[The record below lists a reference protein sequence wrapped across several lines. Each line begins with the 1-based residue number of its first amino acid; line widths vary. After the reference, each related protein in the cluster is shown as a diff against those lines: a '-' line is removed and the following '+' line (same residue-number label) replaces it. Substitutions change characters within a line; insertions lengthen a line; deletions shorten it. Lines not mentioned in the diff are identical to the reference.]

1 MMLYSNA
8 AFTANY
14 KTCIIDSGDV
24 EHGHVFQRSPS
35 GTSQVALTW
44 EVDVS
49 SGHRWRGI
57 IHADRPPVRAAVT
70 GIFATPDPAT
80 MCAVAN
86 GDAFLIN
93 SGEPGAGTY
102 LSTGG
107 PVVIVA
113 SAIEDDVLLLA
124 SPWVITAVGSA
135 GLAWRT
141 ERLSIESLRLDEI
154 ADGWVRGISDPDEEE
169 ARNFAVNLR
178 SGARIG
184 GFRGID

>member
-1 MMLYSNA
+1 MLGSGA

-14 KTCIIDSGDV
+14 KTCIIESGDV
-24 EHGHVFQRSPS
+24 EHSYVFQRSPS
-35 GTSQVALTW
+35 STSPVALTW
-44 EVDVS
+44 QVEVS
-49 SGHRWRGI
+49 SSHRWRGI
-57 IHADRPPVRAAVT
+57 IYADRPPVRAAVT
-70 GIFATPDPAT
+70 DIFSTPDAAT

-93 SGEPGAGTY
+93 CDDPGAGTY

-107 PVVIVA
+107 PVVIIA
-113 SAIEDDVLLLA
+113 SAIEDNVLLLA

-141 ERLSIESLRLDEI
+141 ERLSIEALRLDEI
-154 ADGWVRGISDPDEEE
+154 ADGWVRGVSDPDEDE

-178 SGARIG
+178 SGARRG
-184 GFRGID
+184 GFRGTD